1 MFTTRTTTTVP
12 YSLLNYTHT
21 LSLSLSISL
30 SLSPPGTKNEL
41 RRDKLDEK
49 ARGFSPMALV

>member
-12 YSLLNYTHT
+12 YSLNYTHT